1 MWDVDGVGTI
11 DAGGAA
17 AATFPFNFDEW
28 YYIELI
34 VDLDNDLGE
43 IWIDGVLIHT
53 WQWSLGCFGTP
64 GMITLGS
71 MNIYAWNSTGNSP
84 LAYFDDLCFEQ
95 LTYVGIGENIE
106 VNSNIS
112 VYPNP
117 ANDFVNIE
125 SSANINEVKIFNNL
139 GQIVYS
145 QKIDNNFVRINTE
158 EFITGI
164 YHIQINSQ
172 DGIKTQKLVI
182 K

>member
-1 MWDVDGVGTI
+1 
-11 DAGGAA
+11 
-17 AATFPFNFDEW
+17 
-28 YYIELI
+28 
-34 VDLDNDLGE
+34 
-43 IWIDGVLIHT
+43 
-53 WQWSLGCFGTP
+53 
-64 GMITLGS
+64 MIALGS
-71 MNIYAWNSTGNSP
+71 INVFAWNSTGNSP

-158 EFITGI
+158 KFITGI